1 MLDNDI
7 SGHSDLL
14 AGTLNSTGWA
24 DYNLVKF
31 ITLTD
36 AGLARSALDREIWQH
51 CQKNS
56 LILLTANRNQDDP
69 DSLEQT
75 LRELSSEYSLPVVTV
90 SDPQRLIEPTYREQC
105 VHSLIGI
112 ILDLNNYLGAARIY
126 IP

>member
-14 AGTLNSTGWA
+14 AGTLNSTGGA
-24 DYNLVKF
+24 EYDLVKF
-31 ITLTD
+31 ISLTD
-36 AGLARSALDREIWQH
+36 GGLARNAIDREIWHH
-51 CQKNS
+51 CQRNS

-75 LRELSSEYSLPVVTV
+75 LRELNTEYSLPVITV
-90 SDPQRLIEPTYREQC
+90 SDSQRLIEPTYREQC
-105 VHSLIGI
+105 IHSLIGI
-112 ILDLNNYLGAARIY
+112 ILDLINYLGTARIY